1 MNKKQSKTLQ
11 PQTPNTI
18 DEKHTEMLNQ
28 FHNNEENQ
36 VPKLIQEIAQ
46 LKARAKTLVDNQI
59 EEYMDIRDKILAK
72 KTIIKTLK
80 SEKKQYLLDN
90 SKYIFNYFEQ
100 KKDISTG
107 GGKQN
112 TNKLNSFFK
121 ILAKTE
127 DSANPTSDKYNQS
140 MCAKY
145 AERAN

>member
-59 EEYMDIRDKILAK
+59 E
-72 KTIIKTLK
+72 
-80 SEKKQYLLDN
+80 
-90 SKYIFNYFEQ
+90 
-100 KKDISTG
+100 
-107 GGKQN
+107 
-112 TNKLNSFFK
+112 
-121 ILAKTE
+121 
-127 DSANPTSDKYNQS
+127 
-140 MCAKY
+140 
-145 AERAN
+145 